1 MSSFGGIQVHER
13 TKRVIEEIHPE
24 LIEKGRIDDFRTTL
38 RPGASRQEAASG
50 FFELLVLATKHNLV
64 GLNQQDA
71 YGPIRITPTEKLKSI
86 PAM

>member
-1 MSSFGGIQVHER
+1 M
-13 TKRVIEEIHPE
+13 IEDLHPE
-24 LIEKGRIDDFRTTL
+24 LIEKGSIEDFRDTL
-38 RPGASRQEAASG
+38 RPGASRKEAAAG

-64 GLNQQDA
+64 GLNQEDA